1 VKNNQRYE
9 YKVEAEDYSKL
20 KSKSEFSQPI
30 LYVGENGI
38 ASVEGLKVNYDSNQ
52 KLVTL
57 DWTCRSNNVSH
68 FVIYRAENKAA
79 LSTWQ
84 TVEANRF
91 SEKLDKTPNTLDYA
105 VKVYFKDGT
114 SYKMSNTVSVQA
126 K

>member
-1 VKNNQRYE
+1 
-9 YKVEAEDYSKL
+9 
-20 KSKSEFSQPI
+20 

-38 ASVEGLKVNYDSNQ
+38 ASVEGLKVNYDPNQ

-68 FVIYRAENKAA
+68 FVIYRAENKAS
-79 LSTWQ
+79 STWQ